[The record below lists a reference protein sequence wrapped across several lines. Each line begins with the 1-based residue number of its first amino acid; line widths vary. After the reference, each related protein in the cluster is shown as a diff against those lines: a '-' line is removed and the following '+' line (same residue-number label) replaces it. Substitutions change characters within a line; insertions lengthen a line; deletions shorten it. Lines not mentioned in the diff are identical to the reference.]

1 VLHTQYPNIDI
12 RHRYIQQKYLQ
23 PHHNMEHRIQQL
35 ELKLAEQERANAA
48 MCDDIKSLEDIRNG
62 DRREYHASFEHYEKK
77 KKKFSTLLKE
87 ANASIVVL
95 QEDQQTPKAELQY
108 VYIVLCYR
116 DQMTDI
122 C

>member
-1 VLHTQYPNIDI
+1 
-12 RHRYIQQKYLQ
+12 
-23 PHHNMEHRIQQL
+23 MEHRIQQL